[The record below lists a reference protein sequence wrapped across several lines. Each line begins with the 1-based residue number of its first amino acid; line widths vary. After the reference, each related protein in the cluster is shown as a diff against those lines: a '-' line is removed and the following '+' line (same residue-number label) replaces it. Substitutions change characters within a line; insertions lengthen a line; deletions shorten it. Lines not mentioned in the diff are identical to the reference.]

1 MIGEKNYQLLRRIK
15 KAFDPNNVFN
25 KGKITDAFSMDQNL
39 RYDIDRIEP
48 EIKTI
53 QDFSDNEGILKLAEK
68 CNGSGDC
75 RKPVSAGG
83 TMCPSYRATKNEK
96 DTTRAR
102 ANALRE
108 FLTNSDK
115 VNKFAYEEL
124 KDVFDLCLSCKACAS
139 ECPSNVDVAALKAEF
154 LYQYQKENKPSLR
167 THLFANNNKYNKLGS
182 ILPSITNLLLNNYIT
197 KKVLGIAT
205 QRSIP
210 KLYKTTLKKWYQ
222 RIIDKKPARHNPIV
236 IVVSNKTDL
245 NPFCQHDMKSWI
257 EKNQFD
263 HIYTS
268 VVNGEG
274 INELFNQIATAI
286 KVHQFDWDAPSLPTL
301 IATDQLR
308 TAPGCAC

>member
-1 MIGEKNYQLLRRIK
+1 MRYNIVFVGSVGAGKTSIIHKYHNGTHNINTKSTIAVDFIQMKVGDYEISVWDTCGQERFMSLSSSYFSRGHVFILVHDISK
-15 KAFDPNNVFN
+15 KDIN
-25 KGKITDAFSMDQNL
+25 TD
-39 RYDIDRIEP
+39 
-48 EIKTI
+48 
-53 QDFSDNEGILKLAEK
+53 
-68 CNGSGDC
+68 
-75 RKPVSAGG
+75 
-83 TMCPSYRATKNEK
+83 
-96 DTTRAR
+96 
-102 ANALRE
+102 
-108 FLTNSDK
+108 
-115 VNKFAYEEL
+115 
-124 KDVFDLCLSCKACAS
+124 
-139 ECPSNVDVAALKAEF
+139 
-154 LYQYQKENKPSLR
+154 
-167 THLFANNNKYNKLGS
+167 
-182 ILPSITNLLLNNYIT
+182 
-197 KKVLGIAT
+197 
-205 QRSIP
+205 
-210 KLYKTTLKKWYQ
+210 LKKWYQ